1 MALIEQVEVL
11 RAKHADLELQLA
23 EEVSR
28 PHPSDEI
35 IARMKREKLRLKDE
49 LATIQAHSGA

>member
-1 MALIEQVEVL
+1 MAAIEHVEAL
-11 RAKHADLELQLA
+11 RAKHADLEQQLA

-35 IARMKREKLRLKDE
+35 IVRMKREKLRLKDE
-49 LATIQAHSGA
+49 LASLQSHAEA

>member
-1 MALIEQVEVL
+1 MALIEQVEAL
-11 RAKHADLELQLA
+11 RAKHADLEQQLA
-23 EEVSR
+23 EEVCR

-49 LATIQAHSGA
+49 LATITAHSGA